1 MNKLASIYYLQ
12 SLGLPT
18 QDNLFIYQKGKEK
31 SLENT
36 CLKIGGGWCIRCA
49 KRPAMH
55 ENMEIKLPWKIS
67 PAETIISGIEE
78 IKKEVRGEYEVF
90 IHPQRDMPKG
100 GNLLVTGG
108 EIIIE
113 SVKGNYMDVS
123 RLSRGTR
130 NPDEII
136 RFKPGM
142 LSFKKEGKENLSV
155 QEIAQLRWA
164 ERSLDYV
171 IANAL
176 IAPVAIE
183 FSFDGPRMYLHDVI
197 VGN

>member
-31 SLENT
+31 LLENT
-36 CLKIGGGWCIRCA
+36 CLKIGGSWCIRCA
-49 KRPAMH
+49 EKPDMQA
-55 ENMEIKLPWKIS
+55 NMEIKLPWGLA
-67 PAETIISGIEE
+67 PAEAVISKIKE
-78 IKKEVRGEYEVF
+78 IWNEVRGKYGVF

-136 RFKPGM
+136 RFRPGM
-142 LSFKKEGKENLSV
+142 LSFRKEGKENLST